1 MFIVLEERS
10 LISTASRDLC
20 SIGFAFKA
28 AVFETA
34 VSQTSVYDTL
44 FDTIRTLI
52 SFTPFSFLFFFF
64 TFIFKGEMRIFVLRA
79 SFFFTFD
86 NKSYVLFGS
95 DSLPILSVTAWKYPK
110 KRLELRFMCSDT
122 GKSVRQSVDEDQMMD
137 RKRGQVTFFMIHGTN
152 LEILV
157 HTPGKFASAHPI
169 PQDMMPARKYRPS
182 FPLTCRGPPESP

>member
-10 LISTASRDLC
+10 IISTASRDLC

-34 VSQTSVYDTL
+34 VSQTSVYDTIL

-64 TFIFKGEMRIFVLRA
+64 YIYLQRRNENLRVTSLVLFYFRQ
-79 SFFFTFD
+79 
-86 NKSYVLFGS
+86 YVLFGS
-95 DSLPILSVTAWKYPK
+95 DSLPILSPWKYPK